1 MRVYSSKEYRQQE
14 PNLHIFYGKAYPE
27 AKHTHDFVEIVYIDS
42 GKIDHI
48 VNGKEFHAKK
58 GDLLFLNYNSVHSF
72 KPLCP
77 STYYNISFY
86 PEILEKIITPE
97 NAFSLLSLSTF
108 NEISKETNE
117 GLVSFNAHEQ
127 RIVKNILDAIAEE
140 QSKHL
145 PRFEV
150 INESYMNILITM
162 ILRKTSLPDEPE
174 TNAWNELADYISDNL
189 DSDLSLEALAK
200 KCFYNPSYF
209 SRLFKSKFKI
219 SLVEYV
225 SNKRVEKAIGLLTDT
240 ELSIKAIASACGF
253 SNKSVFYLTFAK
265 ITGKTPME
273 YRGKRDILPPLD
285 NK

>member
-97 NAFSLLSLSTF
+97 NAFSLLSLSRTMPA
-108 NEISKETNE
+108 EDASC
-117 GLVSFNAHEQ
+117 V
-127 RIVKNILDAIAEE
+127 IL
-140 QSKHL
+140 S
-145 PRFEV
+145 
-150 INESYMNILITM
+150 
-162 ILRKTSLPDEPE
+162 SL
-174 TNAWNELADYISDNL
+174 
-189 DSDLSLEALAK
+189 
-200 KCFYNPSYF
+200 
-209 SRLFKSKFKI
+209 
-219 SLVEYV
+219 
-225 SNKRVEKAIGLLTDT
+225 
-240 ELSIKAIASACGF
+240 
-253 SNKSVFYLTFAK
+253 
-265 ITGKTPME
+265 
-273 YRGKRDILPPLD
+273 
-285 NK
+285 

>member
-1 MRVYSSKEYRQQE
+1 MRVTIAKFYSKRGGHRYARLFVQRIPATGTKPAYFLREGLSGSQAHPRLCRNRLYR
-14 PNLHIFYGKAYPE
+14 FR
-27 AKHTHDFVEIVYIDS
+27 
-42 GKIDHI
+42 KIDHI

-145 PRFEV
+145 PRFAV

-200 KCFYNPSYF
+200 KCFYKSLLF
-209 SRLFKSKFKI
+209 LSLIQKQIQDLFGRIRLQ
-219 SLVEYV
+219 
-225 SNKRVEKAIGLLTDT
+225 
-240 ELSIKAIASACGF
+240 
-253 SNKSVFYLTFAK
+253 
-265 ITGKTPME
+265 
-273 YRGKRDILPPLD
+273 
-285 NK
+285 